1 MKEVETDKDKNLGA
15 AAFNNILFHVH
26 PDELRLWLQGDGQG
40 DRLYLRKGLLQQ
52 PQCLQHRT
60 GVG

>member
-1 MKEVETDKDKNLGA
+1 MKEVETDKDGNLGA
-15 AAFNNILFHVH
+15 AALDNILFHVH
-26 PDELRLWLQGDGQG
+26 PDEFRLWLEGDDQG
-40 DRLYLRKGLLQQ
+40 DRLYLRKGLRQQ